1 VSTRSLVVVVS
12 AMLAA
17 CFPPPPVMVVNPPPL
32 PQEQLAAPPSLPPG
46 TTAAVSKDTTVEYT
60 VTVDTHGRE
69 ADVRDI
75 LGFLGHAAGVR
86 FVFSPDINRKVRM
99 TLTDVPI
106 STAIEA
112 VLAEANLTL
121 EGTTSLKPPPTPA
134 VVFYQVPV
142 NVDSLSVES
151 IMKRFGVG
159 RAVAEA
165 LAQSRSIRP

>member
-1 VSTRSLVVVVS
+1 MAAAIV
-12 AMLAA
+12 AALASCYA
-17 CFPPPPVMVVNPPPL
+17 PPAVMVVNPPSL

-46 TTAAVSKDTTVEYT
+46 TTAAMSKDSSVEYT

-69 ADVRDI
+69 TDVRDI
-75 LGFLGHAAGVR
+75 LGFLGHAAGIR

-106 STAIEA
+106 STAIDA

-121 EGTTSLKPPPTPA
+121 EGTTSLNPPPTPA
-134 VVFYQVPV
+134 VVFYQVAV

-165 LAQSRSIRP
+165 LVRARTVRP